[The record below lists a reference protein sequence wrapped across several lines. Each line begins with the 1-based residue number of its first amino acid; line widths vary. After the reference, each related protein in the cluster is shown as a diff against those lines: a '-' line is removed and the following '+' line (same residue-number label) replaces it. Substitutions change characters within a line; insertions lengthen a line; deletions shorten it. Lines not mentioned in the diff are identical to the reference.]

1 MSGVRSAV
9 RLAVLALGAE
19 AVGEDD
25 EACAGMGDGAAG
37 GARGAGAAPA
47 VVAGRLSKLK
57 ASSCVVIRF
66 IPLALP
72 AWRNPDGQ
80 HSGKRGAV
88 QRAQARYGVLQTG

>member
-9 RLAVLALGAE
+9 RLAVLALVAK
-19 AVGEDD
+19 GEDD
-25 EACAGMGDGAAG
+25 AVCAGMGDGAAG

-57 ASSCVVIRF
+57 ASSRMVICF

-72 AWRNPDGQ
+72 AWHNPDGQ

-88 QRAQARYGVLQTG
+88 QRVAVRYGVLQTG